1 MTLGPLVIL
10 SVPVLLLALVGGL
23 MFALLRRR
31 RAQPHRGIGSS
42 VAAIVVVTL
51 VLLAGLGGLA
61 MLLSARAVDRAATFA
76 FEDHPPYT
84 YHSTR
89 ELTIE
94 SGSDSVGVS
103 RIDADARAVVID
115 GEPSARIGAVK
126 PPHLHTP
133 SRLVQPPPL
142 PPEPRVAPPIGR
154 AMPPPLR
161 YALSAGA
168 LALLIGV
175 AYLFI
180 DAPRRGGYTW
190 LRRATWAVAF
200 LAVCLLVWRAG
211 LVFGP
216 G

>member
-1 MTLGPLVIL
+1 MALGPLVTL
-10 SVPVLLLALVGGL
+10 GVPVLLLALVGGL
-23 MFALLRRR
+23 LFVLQRRQ
-31 RAQPHRGIGSS
+31 RAQSHRGTGSS
-42 VAAIVVVTL
+42 VAAIVVVAV
-51 VLLAGLGGLA
+51 VLLSGLGGVAL
-61 MLLSARAVDRAATFA
+61 LLSARAVHRAATSATEERSSYA
-76 FEDHPPYT
+76 F
-84 YHSTR
+84 HSTR
-89 ELTIE
+89 ELKIE
-94 SGSDSVGVS
+94 SGPDCVGIT
-103 RIDADARAVVID
+103 RIDGGTEAVVLD
-115 GEPSARIGAVK
+115 GEPSVRIGAVEAPR
-126 PPHLHTP
+126 PP
-133 SRLVQPPPL
+133 SPPFAIKR
-142 PPEPRVAPPIGR
+142 PPVPPVLPPIGR
-154 AMPPPLR
+154 TMPPPLR